1 MTVFEMNLVKY
12 AAEYR
17 VVHGIPDFD
26 RQHDRCGFG
35 GVNALEEQECY
46 KISAYK
52 GIDDVLTAEIE
63 VIIHPLLL

>member
-17 VVHGIPDFD
+17 VVHGIPDLD